1 MRIVRIT
8 GYTCAVER
16 QLKERLIGAA
26 VLVAIAVL
34 LVPEMFSGPRS
45 RAPQPVELDSRAGTS
60 EAATEQIKTMQI
72 DLQRAPVSAARSS
85 EAVSSAA
92 PVTIEPPAAAPKS
105 DIPEPVA
112 AAPVPAAASSR
123 SAESSAASRASNVTS
138 TVINQAA
145 SSQAASKSSQSA
157 SKSSVSSRAASSAA
171 SVAPP
176 PPKPAATSAGN
187 WQVQIGSFGT
197 EARAREI
204 AAQLKSQGHSVS
216 VSPLKAGGK
225 TLFRVRVAG
234 GSTQESAQAVL
245 KKLSATY
252 SGAAVV
258 PPGK

>member
-1 MRIVRIT
+1 MRILRIT
-8 GYTCAVER
+8 GYTSPVER

-45 RAPQPVELDSRAGTS
+45 RSPLPVELDSRAGTS

-72 DLQRAPVSAARSS
+72 DLQRAPVGASDSAARSS
-85 EAVSSAA
+85 EAASSTE
-92 PVTIEPPAAAPKS
+92 PVTVEPPAPAPRS
-105 DIPEPVA
+105 DIAQA
-112 AAPVPAAASSR
+112 AADPVPVPAETQRSDGSRAASSAVSQAV
-123 SAESSAASRASNVTS
+123 SAPPVPTQSAA
-138 TVINQAA
+138 
-145 SSQAASKSSQSA
+145 KSST
-157 SKSSVSSRAASSAA
+157 SSRAASSAA
-171 SVAPP
+171 ASSAPS
-176 PPKPAATSAGN
+176 KPAAAPAGN
-187 WQVQIGSFGT
+187 WPSGNWAVQIGSFGT

-204 AAQLKSQGHSVS
+204 AANLKSQGYSVS

-234 GSTQESAQAVL
+234 GGTQDSAQAVL

-252 SGAAVV
+252 GGAAVV